1 MNTGGISGPACRDI
15 RQLLG
20 VYVVG
25 AIDPADRALVDE
37 HLAEC
42 QSCRDELAGLA
53 GLPAMLSRVP
63 AADIEQ
69 LSLPLLHL
77 PEAGEPSDELLNSLL
92 SKVSAKRKSR
102 MWRSVAAVAAAAVIA
117 AGGGATVSQLTRP
130 AASGAVAQQDW
141 ARAASP
147 AGHIAAVV
155 NYSPV
160 SWGTAMRV
168 QVSGLKPGTV
178 CQFWVVG
185 KNGSSQYA
193 GAWTVVGN
201 FGRGYGDKA
210 WYPASSVV
218 SADSVRG
225 FQITSGGKVL
235 LNIHAS

>member
-1 MNTGGISGPACRDI
+1 MNTGGNSGPACRDI

-25 AIDPADRALVDE
+25 AIDPAERALVDE

-63 AADIEQ
+63 AEDVEQ

-92 SKVSAKRKSR
+92 KRVSAKRKSR
-102 MWRSVAAVAAAAVIA
+102 IWRNVAAVAAAAVIA
-117 AGGGATVSQLTRP
+117 AGGAATVSQLTRP
-130 AASGAVAQQDW
+130 ATSGAVAQQEW
-141 ARAASP
+141 VQAVSP
-147 AGHIAAVV
+147 AGHISAVV
-155 NYSPV
+155 NYAPV
-160 SWGTAMRV
+160 GWGTAMRV
-168 QVSGLKPGTV
+168 QVSGIKPGTV
-178 CQFWVVG
+178 CQFWVVN
-185 KNGSSQYA
+185 KNGTSDYA
-193 GAWTVVGN
+193 GAWTVAGN
-201 FGRGYGDKA
+201 YGRGYGEKA

-218 SADSVRG
+218 PANSVRG